1 MFRVPLLIGIVLALT
16 FFGGIYSAQ
25 WALDA
30 TRGFGG
36 LQVNNWVAYPRIQT
50 EEADPYARA
59 HRANDG
65 KILLGRAEGLVFRA
79 VADNEGRPFQSNCDY
94 HLKGRVPP
102 ALFWTLRTLHP
113 DNEPIVRPSGWPSAT
128 NARNALRD
136 GFGNLN
142 IELSRVAKSG
152 NWLSLDNRS
161 ERKEGFELQLTLI
174 DTPISN
180 VSGIRELQMPVIT
193 RVGCV

>member
-1 MFRVPLLIGIVLALT
+1 MLRIPFLVGTAVVIM

-36 LQVNNWVAYPRIQT
+36 LQVNNWVAYPQIQT
-50 EEADPYARA
+50 KDADPYARA

-79 VADNEGRPFQSNCDY
+79 QVDQNEEPLLRGCDY
-94 HLKGRVPP
+94 TLKGRVPP
-102 ALFWTLRTLHP
+102 ALFWTLRTVHP
-113 DNEPIVRPSGWPSAT
+113 DNEP
-128 NARNALRD
+128 
-136 GFGNLN
+136 LN
-142 IELSRVAKSG
+142 IAPSRPGTINAQKVLRNEDGDIEIKLSQYPQSG
-152 NWLSLDNRS
+152 NWLAVDPNSD
-161 ERKEGFELQLTLI
+161 FELQLTLI

-180 VSGIRELQMPVIT
+180 VSGIRALEMPIIVKGDCI
-193 RVGCV
+193 